1 MPSHTTQPTATIDPA
16 TIRDELAVMTQ
27 RLDYLIEHRELID
40 TIEVSDA
47 QQIMELF
54 HRQASFGGIIAHLL
68 SKQKAHRKHG
78 KRLVNFIIVTFNVE

>member
-1 MPSHTTQPTATIDPA
+1 MVALIPQATLHA
-16 TIRDELAVMTQ
+16 
-27 RLDYLIEHRELID
+27 LID

-68 SKQKAHRKHG
+68 SKQKAHCKHG
-78 KRLVNFIIVTFNVE
+78 KRLVNFIIETFNVE